1 VWYAYSVSKRRRDLI
16 MTSTATRTNRYAAAC
31 ADCRG
36 WVLAEAGV
44 LTKSAAG
51 KWETRHAGTCPP
63 PRASASTA
71 TPAEPGYYVRPADGR
86 AIVVVQS
93 KRDATRRYGKVLTFP
108 SDGGRPSWEYVR
120 GAVYTL
126 ADLRPMTAEDA
137 AQMGLSHGYC
147 IRCCAELGGETLSA
161 AVSALVGYGET
172 CAKRMGWAYPKGV
185 AAQRA
190 RLAEG

>member
-1 VWYAYSVSKRRRDLI
+1 MPA
-16 MTSTATRTNRYAAAC
+16 TATRANRYPAAC

-36 WVLAEAGV
+36 WVLADAGV

-51 KWETRHAGTCPP
+51 KWETRHAGTCPAP
-63 PRASASTA
+63 KASASTA
-71 TPAEPGYYVRPADGR
+71 APAAEGYYVRPADGR

-108 SDGGRPSWEYVR
+108 ADGSRPSWEYVR

-126 ADLRPMTAEDA
+126 ADLRPMTAQDA
-137 AQMGLSHGYC
+137 AAMGLAHGYC
-147 IRCCAELGGETLSA
+147 VRCCAELGGSTLA
-161 AVSALVGYGET
+161 AQVAALVGYGET
-172 CAKRMGWAYPKGV
+172 CARKMGWDFPKGV
-185 AAQRA
+185 KAQRA